1 VIIIET
7 ARIRLRHLE
16 AGDWSRLVEYRSDP
30 NVARYQS
37 WETMTIDDARELIA
51 ARPPQFL
58 ADVDEWYQLAIADK
72 ITDEI
77 IGDIGLCRRSPGNV
91 VEIGFTLAPAMQ
103 GRGLAE
109 EACRAAIEFV
119 FASTDA
125 TAVKAIVDS
134 RNTSAIALV
143 KRLGMTLDHTEQ
155 AEFKGAVCS
164 ELHFVVTS
172 AD

>member
-1 VIIIET
+1 
-7 ARIRLRHLE
+7 
-16 AGDWSRLVEYRSDP
+16 
-30 NVARYQS
+30 
-37 WETMTIDDARELIA
+37 MTIEDAQALIA
-51 ARPPQFL
+51 ARPQFL
-58 ADVDEWYQLAIADK
+58 ADVDEWCQLAIADK
-72 ITDEI
+72 ATDQL
-77 IGDIGLCRRSPGNV
+77 IGDIGLCRRPPGNI

-143 KRLGMTLDHTEQ
+143 KRLGMTLDHTEE
-155 AEFKGAVCS
+155 AEFKGALCS
-164 ELHFVVTS
+164 ELHFVATS